1 MTISDPVLTP
11 YEVSFDGIQYTLIEN
26 RSTEKGK
33 LYQETHGYFTDLV
46 FAVKKICQLEIAKK
60 ESLTL
65 KEFIEEWK
73 TMMSK
78 FKPLLYEN

>member
-1 MTISDPVLTP
+1 MLITDPVLEP
-11 YEVSFDGIQYTLIEN
+11 YEISFDGIQYTLIEK
-26 RSTEKGK
+26 RLTDKGK
-33 LYQETHGYFTDLV
+33 PYTETHGYFTDLV

-60 ESLTL
+60 DSLVI

-73 TMMSK
+73 IMMSK